1 MLIKKEISLLLIMVI
16 ERSYNLII
24 TEHYYFLALDVK
36 GEEEEGNLID
46 QEELTLILVIIFT

>member
-1 MLIKKEISLLLIMVI
+1 MVI

>member
-24 TEHYYFLALDVK
+24 TEHFYFLALDVK